1 MARVSAVF
9 QDNIYQDNAFQ
20 DKEFGL
26 YPFQRNVFQQQI
38 LTHDIFQDNLFQDN
52 ILGGTGTIGR
62 IAAVFQDNIFQDNI
76 LGGTGT
82 IGLLFDVSPGITRV
96 TNEIL
101 RETESLI
108 NYRDRRFTVNETIS
122 LIAFDG
128 LEKWSE

>member
-52 ILGGTGTIGR
+52 ILGGTGTIG
-62 IAAVFQDNIFQDNI
+62 
-76 LGGTGT
+76 
-82 IGLLFDVSPGITRV
+82 LLFDVSPGITRV

-108 NYRDRRFTVNETIS
+108 NYRDRRFTVNESIS
-122 LIAFDG
+122 LIEFDG
-128 LEKWSE
+128 LLRAILLAT